1 MPYSAL
7 SQLCILTP
15 SYRGDIEQFALL
27 RESIKAFAAGFPHI
41 ALVHTEDYGRF
52 RDRFRGDTH
61 LEIVRSADVLPRSVE
76 RRRRRSG
83 PRWRTGSWLWGPRI
97 KGWHAQQLAKI
108 FLLADCQYEAAVFLD
123 SDVFVCRALDA
134 KYFYVDGRLKLFR
147 QPAVN
152 AEALDFD
159 ISTHEIIG
167 NPLHGIQHLYDYI
180 FHPACFRK
188 STAVRLLEELAR
200 RRGSESRWIRK
211 FLDER
216 RPSEYNLLGYAAT
229 VLEQGSNYHLIECHP
244 SDLHHSVRFPEDRAR
259 FADEMERMLLQP
271 KQFALIQSTL
281 RIDCAQIASVF
292 RRLDGKSGRSHIE
305 TVSATFEN
313 PTLADEGGNA

>member
-1 MPYSAL
+1 MTDSA
-7 SQLCILTP
+7 SRPLCILTP
-15 SYRGDIEQFALL
+15 SYRGDIEQFAVL

-41 ALVHTEDYGRF
+41 ALVHTEDYDRF
-52 RDRFRGDTH
+52 RERFRGDSH
-61 LEIVRSADVLPRSVE
+61 LEIVTTADVLPGSVE
-76 RRRRRSG
+76 RRRRKSG
-83 PRWRTGSWLWGPRI
+83 PRWLTGRWLWGPRI

-108 FLLADCQYEAAVFLD
+108 FALADCQYEAAVFLD
-123 SDVFVCRALDA
+123 SDVFICRALEA

-159 ISTHEIIG
+159 ISTHEIFG
-167 NPLHGIQHLYDYI
+167 NPLHGIERLYDYI

-200 RRGSESRWIRK
+200 RRGSESGWIRR

-229 VLEQGSNYHLIECHP
+229 VLEHGSDYHLIECNP

-259 FADEMERMLLQP
+259 FAEEMERMLTQP

-281 RIDCAQIASVF
+281 RIDSAHIASVF
-292 RRLDGKSGRSHIE
+292 RRLHGKTDRSPIE
-305 TVSATFEN
+305 MVPATFVD
-313 PTLADEGGNA
+313 PTLADEGANP